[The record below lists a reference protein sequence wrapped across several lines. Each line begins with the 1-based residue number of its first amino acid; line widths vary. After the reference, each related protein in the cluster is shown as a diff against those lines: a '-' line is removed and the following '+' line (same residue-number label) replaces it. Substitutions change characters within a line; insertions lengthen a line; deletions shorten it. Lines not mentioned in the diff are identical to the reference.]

1 MTEKKWRKAQPVL
14 IFNRRKLLSL
24 IASSVNEAAKF
35 SGLRPGNISK
45 ACTGALI
52 SNGMYYFRYI
62 DNSVEVDLSDIGS
75 LKLEE
80 YDKLRGVQRTVYA
93 TMAMNRKNWTYKNKK
108 YENQN
113 F

>member
-1 MTEKKWRKAQPVL
+1 MTEKVWRKAQPVL
-14 IFNRRKLLSL
+14 VFNRRKLLTMVV
-24 IASSVNEAAKF
+24 ASVNEAAKF

-62 DNSVEVDLSDIGS
+62 DSSVEIDLSDIGF

-80 YDKLRGVQRTVYA
+80 YDELCGVQRTVYS
-93 TMAMNRKNWTYKNKK
+93 TMAMNRKNWKYKKQK
-108 YENQN
+108 V
-113 F
+113 